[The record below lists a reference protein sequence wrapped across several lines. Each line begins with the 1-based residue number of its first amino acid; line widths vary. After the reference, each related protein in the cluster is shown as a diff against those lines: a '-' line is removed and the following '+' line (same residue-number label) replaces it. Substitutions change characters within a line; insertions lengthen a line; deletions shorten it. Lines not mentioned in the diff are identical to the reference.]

1 MASPAKITEV
11 LPDTLPDDFGEWD
24 SAESPSSQPANP
36 GNAEPAPGLGIV
48 PKPANQPAETQA
60 AAAPSG
66 NLLRGTPLPTPAKDF
81 ADDGAFLHRVR
92 SLSPA
97 AERAEVVVPR
107 QMTAAAIDEVR
118 FSAPRSNGAAVATPR
133 KPVAS
138 APAPAPAVT
147 EVVDRKPP
155 VAQATAMSEAD
166 EVLFHSFRTNTA
178 EAVQPKPVQKNWAK
192 IAAIGGASAVVV
204 VLLVMIPLFHHSKA
218 SAPKAA
224 TVAQPSVTV
233 IEQPDANLDKPSPAI
248 TTTAAAPAKSQDA
261 DHSNDS
267 SSDAQPAADQPSA
280 GPSDAQ
286 SQLMNEQL
294 NAPAR
299 IQRTKADTSEV
310 APPPSGGFGI
320 AGMDQASGSN
330 PVGSVFGSQSAPKVQ
345 AAAPKIV
352 NVSAGVA
359 VGLLVQKTPPV
370 YPQIAKAARV
380 SGTVVLQASISKTG
394 AIQNLRVVS
403 GPVMLRQAAVDAVRT
418 WHYKPYRLNNEP
430 VDIETTINVIF
441 SLAG

>member
-1 MASPAKITEV
+1 MASPAKIAEV

-24 SAESPSSQPANP
+24 SAESSSPQPANP
-36 GNAEPAPGLGIV
+36 GSTEPAPGLGIL
-48 PKPANQPAETQA
+48 PKPAHQPAETQA
-60 AAAPSG
+60 AVAPSG
-66 NLLRGTPLPTPAKDF
+66 NLLRGTPLPTPAKEF

-92 SLSPA
+92 SLNPA
-97 AERAEVVVPR
+97 ADRTEVVVSR
-107 QMTAAAIDEVR
+107 QATAAIDEVR
-118 FSAPRSNGAAVATPR
+118 FSAPRTVGAAVATQR
-133 KPVAS
+133 KPVAV
-138 APAPAPAVT
+138 APAPAPAAT
-147 EVVDRKPP
+147 EVIDRKPP

-166 EVLFHSFRTNTA
+166 EVLFQSFRTNTA
-178 EAVQPKPVQKNWAK
+178 EAVQPKQAKKNWTK
-192 IAAIGGASAVVV
+192 IAAIGGASAVVA
-204 VLLVMIPLFHHSKA
+204 VLLLMIPLFHHSKA

-224 TVAQPSVTV
+224 TVSQPSVTV
-233 IEQPDANLDKPSPAI
+233 IEQPDTNLDKPSPA
-248 TTTAAAPAKSQDA
+248 TTSTAAAPAKSQDA
-261 DHSNDS
+261 DHSDDS
-267 SSDAQPAADQPSA
+267 SSDAQPAADPQSA

-286 SQLMNEQL
+286 SQLMNDQL

-299 IQRTKADTSEV
+299 IQRVKADTNEA
-310 APPPSGGFGI
+310 APPAGGFGI
-320 AGMDQASGSN
+320 AGIDQASGNN
-330 PVGSVFGSQSAPKVQ
+330 PIGSVFGSQTGPKVQ

-359 VGLLVQKTPPV
+359 VGLLIQKTPPV

-380 SGTVVLQASISKTG
+380 AGTVVLQASISKTG

-418 WHYKPYRLNNEP
+418 WRYRPYRLNNEP